1 MKGLISV
8 CVVLTAFSLSGG
20 QEAVTGGQETVAV
33 AGGHQDVTGGQE
45 TVAVA
50 GGQEA
55 VTVAGGQQDVTGGQM
70 HMAQAQ
76 AGLGGLNL
84 KLEHPKPEPSR

>member
-20 QEAVTGGQETVAV
+20 QEAVAV
-33 AGGHQDVTGGQE
+33 AGGQQDVTGGVE
-45 TVAVA
+45 AVT
-50 GGQEA
+50 GGQE
-55 VTVAGGQQDVTGGQM
+55 DVTGGQM

-76 AGLGGLNL
+76 AGFGGLNL
-84 KLEHPKPEPSR
+84 KLEHAKSEPSR

>member
-20 QEAVTGGQETVAV
+20 QE
-33 AGGHQDVTGGQE
+33 DVTE
-45 TVAVA
+45 
-50 GGQEA
+50 
-55 VTVAGGQQDVTGGQM
+55 GQM

-76 AGLGGLNL
+76 AGAGGLNL
-84 KLEHPKPEPSR
+84 NLKHAHAEPSR

>member
-20 QEAVTGGQETVAV
+20 QE
-33 AGGHQDVTGGQE
+33 DVTGGQE
-45 TVAVA
+45 
-50 GGQEA
+50 
-55 VTVAGGQQDVTGGQM
+55 DVTGGQM

-76 AGLGGLNL
+76 AGLRGLNL
-84 KLEHPKPEPSR
+84 KLEHAKSEPSR